1 MELVQPH
8 RSTQLMSVF
17 NQGTLVGRIVTDITT
32 RYPKDGVAITEFRV
46 IPMGS
51 RESESAQPVIAFNGD
66 GKKISE
72 RFNKGDNIALTTRN
86 SYNTWNDKNTGE
98 PRGRYQVVV
107 TSSRSVDNG
116 LGKISKEL
124 REVAEAK
131 AEAERTVKASGATL
145 VTEPVA

>member
-1 MELVQPH
+1 
-8 RSTQLMSVF
+8 MSVF

-98 PRGRYQVVV
+98 PRGRYQVVA

-116 LGKISKEL
+116 LGKISREL
-124 REVAEAK
+124 RELADVKLAAK
-131 AEAERTVKASGATL
+131 ASNDTE
-145 VTEPVA
+145 VTDIEGNFGV